1 MDHREEMKLRLIIK
15 GKNYGWPEVSYG
27 TEYNNGKGYKKFD
40 KKFEKPMFT
49 FLPSIAPSSMSK
61 CPENLKKYYSND
73 ICLMFLTLREMSLY
87 VLLID
92 ESKLNV
98 ISYEKFEIGERM
110 RHFGKKENK
119 LYEKN
124 NVFFVSADGAGI
136 FSATFDN
143 FR

>member
-1 MDHREEMKLRLIIK
+1 
-15 GKNYGWPEVSYG
+15 
-27 TEYNNGKGYKKFD
+27 
-40 KKFEKPMFT
+40 MFT

-110 RHFGKKENK
+110 RHFGKKKINFMK
-119 LYEKN
+119 KIMFFSFQLMVL
-124 NVFFVSADGAGI
+124 VFLVQHLIILDDI
-136 FSATFDN
+136 KD
-143 FR
+143 

>member
-1 MDHREEMKLRLIIK
+1 
-15 GKNYGWPEVSYG
+15 
-27 TEYNNGKGYKKFD
+27 
-40 KKFEKPMFT
+40 
-49 FLPSIAPSSMSK
+49 
-61 CPENLKKYYSND
+61 
-73 ICLMFLTLREMSLY
+73 MFLTLREMSLY

-92 ESKLNV
+92 KSKLNV